1 MVAAGED
8 SAQAE
13 DDDEEERRAEWEP
26 QGRPRCVHVRRR
38 NILALHPLKPT
49 TTTMMKRSLF
59 LHSCVEEEEAEKNR
73 GKTELGFGIM
83 GWETEVGFYKNER

>member
-38 NILALHPLKPT
+38 KILALHRLNPT

-59 LHSCVEEEEAEKNR
+59 LHSCVEGGGGGREKQRKNR
-73 GKTELGFGIM
+73 
-83 GWETEVGFYKNER
+83 VGFWDYGIGNGGGFL

>member
-38 NILALHPLKPT
+38 KILALHPLNP

-59 LHSCVEEEEAEKNR
+59 LHSCVEEEEEAERNR
-73 GKTELGFGIM
+73 VKTELGFGIM
-83 GWETEVGFYKNER
+83 G